1 MTRSSA
7 INKIFIVWIVILLPS
22 ILLFTA
28 QSIAGKFGEDS
39 SFAWNWLL
47 GQVTPVLALLL
58 AAIFSSPTRYWRN
71 HAANLFRWQCAMAA
85 CLFQGI
91 SMLAILLVEPLIVST
106 IFELFDKT
114 GVFMSILQGVVIATV
129 GAVVFDGR

>member
-7 INKIFIVWIVILLPS
+7 INKIFIVWVVILLPS

-28 QSIAGKFGEDS
+28 QSIAGKFGEDG

-71 HAANLFRWQCAMAA
+71 HVANLFRWRCAMAA

-114 GVFMSILQGVVIATV
+114 GVFMSILQGVVIAAV